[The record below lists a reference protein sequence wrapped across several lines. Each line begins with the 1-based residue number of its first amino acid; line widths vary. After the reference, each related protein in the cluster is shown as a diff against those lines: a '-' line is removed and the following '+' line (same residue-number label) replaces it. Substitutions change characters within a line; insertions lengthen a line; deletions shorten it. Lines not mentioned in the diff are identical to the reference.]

1 MKLNIN
7 IYNLFNRNEGA
18 GKTTL
23 INKIK
28 GYCECRDDKE
38 EEQEKKEIISTC
50 GFDQFEIELQE
61 TILSIYDFA
70 G

>member
-23 INKIK
+23 INKIE
-28 GYCECRDDKE
+28 GYSECRDDKE